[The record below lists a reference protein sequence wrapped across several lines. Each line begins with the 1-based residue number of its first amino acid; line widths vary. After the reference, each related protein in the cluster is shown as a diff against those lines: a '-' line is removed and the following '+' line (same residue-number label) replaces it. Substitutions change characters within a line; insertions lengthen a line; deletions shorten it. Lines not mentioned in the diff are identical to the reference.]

1 MQSHLSHLQ
10 INIDPAN
17 LPFYRDLMAFLG
29 WRTIYADDTMLGVVT
44 QGPALWFT
52 PAGKEVANDYD
63 GPGMNHVSIGVT
75 AQADV
80 DSTAGYL
87 SERGVA
93 LLFDTPRHR
102 PEFSASEH
110 HTYYQIMFESPDRVL
125 FEVVYEGP
133 KA

>member
-52 PAGKEVANDYD
+52 PTGKQVANDYD
-63 GPGMNHVSIGVT
+63 GPGMNHVSIGLA

-80 DSTAGYL
+80 DTAAEYL
-87 SERGVA
+87 TERGVA

-102 PEFSASEH
+102 PEFSASEND
-110 HTYYQIMFESPDRVL
+110 TYYQIMFESPDRVL
-125 FEVVYEGP
+125 FEIVYEGP
-133 KA
+133 KS